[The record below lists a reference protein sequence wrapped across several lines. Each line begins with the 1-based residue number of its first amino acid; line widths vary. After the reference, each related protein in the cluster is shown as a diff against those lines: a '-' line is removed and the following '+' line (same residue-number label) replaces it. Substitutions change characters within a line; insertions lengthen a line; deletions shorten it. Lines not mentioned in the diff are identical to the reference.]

1 MKNTRENLINK
12 ITEKIAYSVGTAS
25 IKLSE
30 NAMGYC
36 CWGAVYETK
45 IPIELLKEKADK

>member
-1 MKNTRENLINK
+1 MKNTKVNLFSK
-12 ITEKIAYSVGTAS
+12 ITEKVAYSLGDAS

-30 NAMGYC
+30 SALGYC

-45 IPIELLKEKADK
+45 IPIELLKEKIDK